1 MLINSRAPYG
11 QCWWQRRSRIQPTWY
26 MPGRLARPPRSRRP
40 EPPAAFEKG
49 EPLVVTVPPGPF
61 VTLGELTFL
70 PLPAAGDARLS
81 MLWSSLRT
89 QLNHIS
95 LPHSQGFCSVAVQV
109 GSGT

>member
-1 MLINSRAPYG
+1 
-11 QCWWQRRSRIQPTWY
+11 

-70 PLPAAGDARLS
+70 PLPAARDARLTIFFQF
-81 MLWSSLRT
+81 SSRT
-89 QLNHIS
+89 DTAS
-95 LPHSQGFCSVAVQV
+95 SHSQEFCSMAVQV
-109 GSGT
+109 DSGT